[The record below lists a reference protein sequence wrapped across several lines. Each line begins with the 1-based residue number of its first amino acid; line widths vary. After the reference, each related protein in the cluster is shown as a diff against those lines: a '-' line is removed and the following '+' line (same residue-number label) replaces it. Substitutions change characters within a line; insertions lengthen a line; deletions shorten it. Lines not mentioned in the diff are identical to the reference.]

1 MDGLAVFL
9 LCVRTIPFYL
19 QKRREDEDE
28 EGKRREM
35 KGREVK
41 RRRGSELNR

>member
-28 EGKRREM
+28 EGKRSEG
-35 KGREVK
+35 KGIKEKK
-41 RRRGSELNR
+41 RW